1 MTGWGRHCFRSV
13 EKGCGGGPTEAHGEG
28 CGDDRGDGPIGGTQR
43 GVGMIVGAGQ
53 QEAHRLF

>member
-1 MTGWGRHCFRSV
+1 MPTMTGWGRHCFRSV
-13 EKGCGGGPTEAHGEG
+13 EKGCGG
-28 CGDDRGDGPIGGTQR
+28 GPIGGTQR